1 MRVLEGGEETA
12 DLPDWMV
19 EDCLALGIIEEGN
32 PGYFKITD
40 IGRAALE
47 VERSRDQPENS
58 N

>member
-1 MRVLEGGEETA
+1 MRELEGGEETA